1 MKKQREKLIID
12 CDPGVDDALAIYL
25 AKQSGCFDILAL
37 TSVFG
42 NNSIEIST
50 RNASYLQSE
59 FGLVDTVIARGAA
72 SPIQQLDRTPGFFHG
87 KNGLRDIEIN
97 HEIPQKIPNAAETM
111 ANLLKLYPNQ
121 ITLPV

>member
-12 CDPGVDDALAIYL
+12 CDPGVDDALAIYQ

-42 NNSIEIST
+42 NNRIEIST

-59 FGLVDTVIARGAA
+59 F
-72 SPIQQLDRTPGFFHG
+72 
-87 KNGLRDIEIN
+87 
-97 HEIPQKIPNAAETM
+97 
-111 ANLLKLYPNQ
+111 
-121 ITLPV
+121 